1 MKDYYFYAEG
11 LVVGYQ
17 GKPIVRDIHIR
28 LRQGEIL
35 TLIGPNGAGKSTVL
49 KSIAKQL
56 SPLEGTIRI
65 GGESL
70 DEIHGDALARKM
82 AVVFTERIHSELMTC
97 EDVVATGRYP
107 YTGKFGI
114 LSKAD
119 YRVVDEAMRL
129 VHVEELKLSL
139 IHI

>member
-56 SPLEGTIRI
+56 SPLEGTIP
-65 GGESL
+65 GLGENL
-70 DEIHGDALARKM
+70 WMRYMEMLWREKWRWYLQN
-82 AVVFTERIHSELMTC
+82 VFIRN
-97 EDVVATGRYP
+97 
-107 YTGKFGI
+107 
-114 LSKAD
+114 
-119 YRVVDEAMRL
+119 
-129 VHVEELKLSL
+129 
-139 IHI
+139 